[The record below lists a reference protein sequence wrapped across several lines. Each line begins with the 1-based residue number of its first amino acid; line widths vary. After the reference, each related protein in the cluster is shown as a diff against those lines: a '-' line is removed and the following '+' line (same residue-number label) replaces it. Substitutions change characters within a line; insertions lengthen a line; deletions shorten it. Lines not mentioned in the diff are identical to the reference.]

1 MYINNLRETVHAIYE
16 NWFKNLV
23 IYKVLQVQKNLWTLE
38 LRTSQRIRLQPSI
51 TQCEPVQI
59 KTVANSCNQNLA
71 ESLDVLHVLKTPE
84 EREREGKKK
93 TKKQNCTTKYS
104 CKQQSGGQTATGHSC
119 HGNVVSFYQ
128 QHGCVQLSCQLTKDI
143 SSLPVW

>member
-1 MYINNLRETVHAIYE
+1 MYINNLKETVHAIYE

-84 EREREGKKK
+84 EREREGKKTPK
-93 TKKQNCTTKYS
+93 NRIVPQNIAAS
-104 CKQQSGGQTATGHSC
+104 SNQGAKQQQGTVATETLC
-119 HGNVVSFYQ
+119 HFINSMAVCNFRVNWP
-128 QHGCVQLSCQLTKDI
+128 KI
-143 SSLPVW
+143 